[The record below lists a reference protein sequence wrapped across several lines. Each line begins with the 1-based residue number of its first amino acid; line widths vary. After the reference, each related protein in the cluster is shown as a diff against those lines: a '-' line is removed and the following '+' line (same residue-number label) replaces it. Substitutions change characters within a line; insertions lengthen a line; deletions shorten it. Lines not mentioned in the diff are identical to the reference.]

1 LIRGAEPGGAMS
13 AASQTAPVK
22 DAGGSPVGP
31 MGVVGLRPGIDAPP
45 QGGEGEG
52 NQHGQRQSHFE
63 QQGHHKRSQF

>member
-1 LIRGAEPGGAMS
+1 
-13 AASQTAPVK
+13 
-22 DAGGSPVGP
+22 

-63 QQGHHKRSQF
+63 QQGHHERSQF